1 MKLII
6 DITHPIQ
13 TASGWLD
20 LHFSGEF
27 EEGESCA
34 LFGSSGAGKTTILRI
49 ISGLLVPQRGYIQ
62 MGDSVWLDTKKQ
74 ICLSAQKRSVGFVF
88 QDYAL
93 FPNMTVLQ
101 NLLYALHD
109 KRDKARIDEL
119 LALMGIEELASRYPA
134 QLSGGQNQRVA
145 LARSLIRSPQ
155 ILLLDEPLSALDLQ
169 TRLRLQD
176 EIKNFQ
182 TLFRLTTFLVSHD
195 MSEILKLANRVIGIK
210 DGKCYKDTTPK
221 EFFLHA
227 SISSKIRLN
236 AEVLDIMRSDLM
248 VILTLFVQESII
260 KVTMSA
266 QEFDTQFSDLS
277 VGSRVMVCDKAYNPL
292 LLRASA
298 PNQ

>member
-1 MKLII
+1 MQFII

-13 TASGWLD
+13 TASGWVD
-20 LHFSGEF
+20 LHFAGEF
-27 EEGESCA
+27 ATGESCA

-49 ISGLLVPQRGYIQ
+49 IAGLLTPQSGYIRL
-62 MGDSVWLDTKKQ
+62 GDSVWLDTKKH
-74 ICLSAQKRSVGFVF
+74 ICLSAQKRNVGFVF

-109 KRDKARIDEL
+109 KRDKARVDEL

-182 TLFRLTTFLVSHD
+182 ALFRLTTFLVSHD
-195 MSEILKLANRVIGIK
+195 MSEILKLANRVIGIR
-210 DGKCYKDTTPK
+210 DGKCYKDATPK
-221 EFFLHA
+221 DFFLQA

-260 KVTMSA
+260 KVAMSA
-266 QEFDTQFSDLS
+266 HEFDTQFSDLS
-277 VGSRVMVCDKAYNPL
+277 IGSHVVVCDKAYNPL
-292 LLRASA
+292 LLRAS
-298 PNQ
+298 PQG